1 MADIIEEVR
10 QKRKKIEELQQRK
23 AKQDGQREQ
32 LYKQLKTE
40 SGVDSI
46 NAADEELE
54 KLGQELIENEKF
66 LEELDSEMGQIIHD
80 ALPGSSAGSDS

>member
-1 MADIIEEVR
+1 MADIIEEVK
-10 QKRKKIEELQQRK
+10 QKRKEIEELQQRK

-46 NAADEELE
+46 KAADEELE
-54 KLGQELIENEKF
+54 KLGQELVENEKF